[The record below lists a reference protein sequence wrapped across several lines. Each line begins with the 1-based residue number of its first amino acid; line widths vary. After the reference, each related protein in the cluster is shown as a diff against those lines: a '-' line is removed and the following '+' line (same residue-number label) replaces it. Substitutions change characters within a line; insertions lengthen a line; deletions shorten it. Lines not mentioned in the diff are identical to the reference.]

1 MLLCNLLGCSSGFYW
16 FGLTLRGFIQTNS
29 KRVVSKIT
37 DLCQRRNL
45 VWTSRKSCCHCAF
58 WGGQRISV
66 REPWSP
72 HFSRHW
78 QAGWMEN
85 GQEQSWCR
93 KYLEQVVGNT
103 LNKFIWGQSPEGAA
117 ALTGFLQ
124 ALWAMPSQ
132 GGSGGHSGHV
142 GSLPHGPRQGQSL
155 HSSSG
160 PSLVPCHAWVSWLGD
175 LAVPPCPVTR
185 ARLRDLVSCLSFP
198 GAVGRWRCGNCVHWG
213 LLLEG
218 WMAMGSLLP

>member
-1 MLLCNLLGCSSGFYW
+1 MSKEKPSLNIQEKLLPLCLLRWPKNLSEGAMESPFLKA
-16 FGLTLRGFIQTNS
+16 LI
-29 KRVVSKIT
+29 
-37 DLCQRRNL
+37 
-45 VWTSRKSCCHCAF
+45 SRLDGEWPGTK
-58 WGGQRISV
+58 
-66 REPWSP
+66 
-72 HFSRHW
+72 
-78 QAGWMEN
+78 
-85 GQEQSWCR
+85 
-93 KYLEQVVGNT
+93 LEQVVGNT